1 MNIIE
6 YAAMIVIVGVIA
18 ALLAFAFE
26 PKEPKEL
33 RAEDLGYMP
42 GSETPAW
49 GWPVVFILGVAVC
62 ALFLFGLT
70 LAARIIGL

>member
-42 GSETPAW
+42 GSEAPPW
-49 GWPVVFILGVAVC
+49 GWPLTILGTIAVI
-62 ALFLFGLT
+62 AIFIGLFGYVGSAVFL
-70 LAARIIGL
+70 